1 MIIQSANSIH
11 HMSSGEVKWL
21 ARAYTAPMTQQ
32 ASGGRRSNQ
41 ILSVE
46 ARTPAKLGVAVVEGL
61 VNVIVSGE
69 LSPGDSL
76 PPELPL
82 SQQFGVSRT
91 VLRESVKRLEEK
103 GLVTVV
109 QGRGTVVQPTS
120 AWTMMDRVV
129 LTSLIA
135 NDKTLGVLDEL
146 SIVRARLEAAMAGET
161 ARVRAATELELLR
174 GILETMQTSIEV
186 PAAFHA
192 ADVMFHETV
201 MSISGNRLAESI
213 ARVLFERARDSA
225 RYHGS
230 PPSQKQQRQTLRE
243 HQAIFA
249 AIEAR
254 NGDLAEQ
261 AMDAHII
268 DAWQRRR
275 PPDHRGTKSRG

>member
-1 MIIQSANSIH
+1 
-11 HMSSGEVKWL
+11 
-21 ARAYTAPMTQQ
+21 MTQQ
-32 ASGGRRSNQ
+32 ASAGKQWSH
-41 ILSVE
+41 IVSVE

-61 VNVIVSGE
+61 VSVIVSGE

-91 VLRESVKRLEEK
+91 VLRESIKRLEEK
-103 GLVTVV
+103 GLVSVV
-109 QGRGTVVQPTS
+109 QGRGTVVEPTS
-120 AWTMMDRVV
+120 AWNMMDRVV

-135 NDKTLGVLDEL
+135 HDTTLGVLDEL
-146 SIVRARLEAAMAGET
+146 SVVRARLEAAMAGET
-161 ARVRAATELELLR
+161 ARVRAAAELELLR
-174 GILETMQTSIEV
+174 GLLQTMQSAIDV
-186 PAAFHA
+186 PTVFGA

-201 MSISGNRLAESI
+201 MSIWGNLLAESI

-230 PPSQKQQRQTLRE
+230 SPSPSQQRQTLRE
-243 HQAIFA
+243 HESIFA
-249 AIEAR
+249 AIEAAD
-254 NGDLAEQ
+254 GDLAEQ
-261 AMDAHII
+261 VMDAHII

>member
-1 MIIQSANSIH
+1 
-11 HMSSGEVKWL
+11 
-21 ARAYTAPMTQQ
+21 MTQQ
-32 ASGGRRSNQ
+32 AGASRRSNQ

-46 ARTPAKLGVAVVEGL
+46 TRMPAKLGVAVVEGL

-76 PPELPL
+76 PPEGPL

-103 GLVTVV
+103 GLVKVV

-135 NDKTLGVLDEL
+135 HDKTLGVLDEL
-146 SIVRARLEAAMAGET
+146 SIVRARLEAAMAGEA
-161 ARVRAATELELLR
+161 ARVHTPTELGVLQE
-174 GILETMQTSIEV
+174 ILQTMRNTVDDPVE
-186 PAAFHA
+186 FHA
-192 ADVMFHETV
+192 ADVSFHETV

-213 ARVLFERARDSA
+213 ARVLYERARDSA
-225 RYHGS
+225 RYLGAVS
-230 PPSQKQQRQTLRE
+230 PTLMHQTLRE
-243 HQAIFA
+243 HQAIFD

-254 NGDLAEQ
+254 DSELSERV
-261 AMDAHII
+261 MDTHIS

-275 PPDHRGTKSRG
+275 PPDHRGTKSRKKSIGNGRASAAAPRSGIRPT